1 MLPISQ
7 IQINQKPLLI
17 HTVHEDDKVL
27 LNTPDAEWFRA
38 LYYFPW
44 EKHRNFGAEYYDA
57 LYEFNK
63 REERKRL
70 KNQPQKQVVLSQS
83 KEDARQE
90 LLFNRATMQVDK
102 EKRGDVLYEVAA
114 ESKQRMVSPLSISP
128 GVVPFRLGGK
138 RPKCFFALLKSFLGT
153 ALMGFP
159 CEPEKV
165 SMLLK
170 SNPSFVRVCGF
181 APKGERDEYCSRH
194 IPSERKLQQFDQ
206 IMSEWG
212 LWDKMKIALVTEN
225 IETGAIKIEKEVVGD
240 TTHYYAYSGFE
251 TVKYK
256 DEDGKEEQK
265 KSQSKLTKRCR
276 CQDRDKCEHDWVLAD
291 EGAGTIVKSITKMY
305 WGHKASIV
313 GFPRQGVPL
322 DARAVLDG
330 PTHDGETYFPHV
342 EKVFDT
348 YPVIEESVKRALY
361 DSACDSRD
369 LKDKFMDK
377 LGLELKAS
385 LNPRR
390 KNGITDGLPRGME
403 KITPYGVVICNGG
416 HEMDYKGMRYEK
428 EKFIYHAPTDTDGEP
443 VCSTCLH
450 QVECCPNSLTGRMI
464 NISFGLLPHIDT
476 EDPPMAKRF
485 KAIMTRRPSVERMI
499 KRLKCDIGDDRLSKR
514 GNLAFQAYL
523 DKTMIAFHLLLQN

>member
-1 MLPISQ
+1 M
-7 IQINQKPLLI
+7 
-17 HTVHEDDKVL
+17 KV
-27 LNTPDAEWFRA
+27 A
-38 LYYFPW
+38 
-44 EKHRNFGAEYYDA
+44 
-57 LYEFNK
+57 
-63 REERKRL
+63 
-70 KNQPQKQVVLSQS
+70 Q
-83 KEDARQE
+83 
-90 LLFNRATMQVDK
+90 
-102 EKRGDVLYEVAA
+102 
-114 ESKQRMVSPLSISP
+114 
-128 GVVPFRLGGK
+128 
-138 RPKCFFALLKSFLGT
+138 
-153 ALMGFP
+153 
-159 CEPEKV
+159 
-165 SMLLK
+165 
-170 SNPSFVRVCGF
+170 
-181 APKGERDEYCSRH
+181 
-194 IPSERKLQQFDQ
+194 
-206 IMSEWG
+206 
-212 LWDKMKIALVTEN
+212 VTEN
-225 IETGAIKIEKEVVGD
+225 METGAIKIEKEVVGD

-256 DEDGKEEQK
+256 DEDGKEQK
-265 KSQSKLTKRCR
+265 KSQSKLTKKCR

-330 PTHDGETYFPHV
+330 STHDGETYFPHV

-348 YPVIEESVKRALY
+348 YPVIKGSVKRALY
-361 DSACDSRD
+361 DSACDSKD

-390 KNGITDGLPRGME
+390 KKEVTEGLPRGMK
-403 KITPYGVVICNGG
+403 KITPYGVVICKGD
-416 HEMDYKGMRYEK
+416 HEMDYKGIRYEK
-428 EKFIYHAPTDTDGEP
+428 EKFIYHAPTFTDGEP
-443 VCSTCLH
+443 VCSTCWH

-476 EDPPMAKRF
+476 KDPPMAKRF

-499 KRLKCDIGDDRLSKR
+499 KRLKCDISDDRLSKR

>member
-1 MLPISQ
+1 MLPLPQ
-7 IQINQKPLLI
+7 IENNQKPLLI

-27 LNTPDAEWFRA
+27 FNTPDAEWFRV

-44 EKHRNFGAEYYDA
+44 EKHRILGAEYYDA

-70 KNQPQKQVVLSQS
+70 DNQTQKQVVLSQS
-83 KEDARQE
+83 KEEARQK
-90 LLFNRATMQVDK
+90 LLFDRVTMQVSK
-102 EKRGDVLYEVAA
+102 EKKSEVLYEVEA
-114 ESKQRMVSPLSISP
+114 ESKLQMVRPLGISP

-138 RPKCFFALLKSFLGT
+138 KPKCFFALLKSFLGT
-153 ALMGFP
+153 VLMGFP

-256 DEDGKEEQK
+256 DKDGKEQK
-265 KSQSKLTKRCR
+265 KSQSKLTKKCR
-276 CQDRDKCEHDWVLAD
+276 CQNRDKCGHDWVLAD

-313 GFPRQGVPL
+313 GFPCQGVPL

-342 EKVFDT
+342 EKVFNT
-348 YPVIEESVKRALY
+348 YPVIKESVKRALY
-361 DSACDSRD
+361 DSACDNKD
-369 LKDKFMDK
+369 LRDKFQDK

-390 KNGITDGLPRGME
+390 KKEITEGLPRGME
-403 KITPYGVVICNGG
+403 KITPYGVVICKGDY
-416 HEMDYKGMRYEK
+416 EMDYKGMRYEK
-428 EKFIYHAPTDTDGEP
+428 EKFIYHAPTDTDGGS
-443 VCSTCLH
+443 VCSTCWH
-450 QVECCPNSLTGRMI
+450 QEECCPNSLTGRMI

-499 KRLKCDIGDDRLSKR
+499 KRLKCDISDERLSKR
-514 GNLAFQAYL
+514 GNLSFQAYL

>member
-1 MLPISQ
+1 MLPLSQ
-7 IQINQKPLLI
+7 IQSGQKPLLI
-17 HTVHEDDKVL
+17 HIVHEDDKVL
-27 LNTPDAEWFRA
+27 LNTPDAEWFRI

-44 EKHRNFGAEYYDA
+44 EKHCNFGAEYYDA

-70 KNQPQKQVVLSQS
+70 KNQIQKQVLLSQS
-83 KEDARQE
+83 KEDARQKH
-90 LLFNRATMQVDK
+90 LFDRVTMQVDK
-102 EKRGDVLYEVAA
+102 ERKSKVLYEVEA
-114 ESKQRMVSPLSISP
+114 ESKQQMVSPRVISP

-138 RPKCFFALLKSFLGT
+138 KPKCFFALLKSFLG
-153 ALMGFP
+153 AAIMGFP

-256 DEDGKEEQK
+256 DKDGKEQK
-265 KSQSKLTKRCR
+265 KSQSKLTKKCR

-330 PTHDGETYFPHV
+330 ATYDGETYLPHV
-342 EKVFDT
+342 EKVFEM
-348 YPVIEESVKRALY
+348 YPVIEESVKTALY
-361 DSACDSRD
+361 DSACDSKD
-369 LKDKFMDK
+369 LKEKFMDK
-377 LGLELKAS
+377 LGLKLKAS
-385 LNPRR
+385 FNPSRM
-390 KNGITDGLPRGME
+390 KEITEGLPRGM
-403 KITPYGVVICNGG
+403 
-416 HEMDYKGMRYEK
+416 
-428 EKFIYHAPTDTDGEP
+428 
-443 VCSTCLH
+443 
-450 QVECCPNSLTGRMI
+450 
-464 NISFGLLPHIDT
+464 
-476 EDPPMAKRF
+476 
-485 KAIMTRRPSVERMI
+485 
-499 KRLKCDIGDDRLSKR
+499 
-514 GNLAFQAYL
+514 
-523 DKTMIAFHLLLQN
+523 

>member
-1 MLPISQ
+1 MLPLSQ
-7 IQINQKPLLI
+7 IQNNQKPLLI
-17 HTVHEDDKVL
+17 HTIHEDDTVL
-27 LNTPDAEWFRA
+27 LNTPDAEWFRV

-44 EKHRNFGAEYYDA
+44 EKHRGFGAEYYDA

-63 REERKRL
+63 REERKRQE
-70 KNQPQKQVVLSQS
+70 KQTQKEVISSQG
-83 KEDARQE
+83 KEDARQK
-90 LLFNRATMQVDK
+90 LLFDRVTMQVDK
-102 EKRGDVLYEVAA
+102 ERQSKVLYNVEPK
-114 ESKQRMVSPLSISP
+114 SKQQMVSPLRISP

-153 ALMGFP
+153 AIMGFP

-165 SMLLK
+165 HMLLM

-181 APKGERDEYCSRH
+181 APKGERDEYCSKH

-212 LWDKMKIALVTEN
+212 IWDKIKIALVNEN
-225 IETGAIKIEKEVVGD
+225 IQTGMIEIEKEIVGD

-251 TVKYK
+251 TVRYE
-256 DEDGKEEQK
+256 DEDGKEQK
-265 KSQSKLTKRCR
+265 KSQSKLTKKCR

-291 EGAGTIVKSITKMY
+291 EGAGTIVKSLTKMY

-313 GFPRQGVPL
+313 GFPCQGVPL

-330 PTHDGETYFPHV
+330 STHDGETFFPHIKEV
-342 EKVFDT
+342 LDT
-348 YPVIEESVKRALY
+348 YPVIGKSVKRVLY
-361 DSACDSRD
+361 DSACDSKD
-369 LKDKFMDK
+369 LKSKFMDK
-377 LGLELKAS
+377 LELELKAS

-390 KNGITDGLPRGME
+390 KKEVTEGLPRGME
-403 KITPYGVVICNGG
+403 KITPYGAVICKGS
-416 HEMDYKGMRYEK
+416 HEMDYKGMRYES
-428 EKFIYHAPTDTDGEP
+428 EKFIYHAPTDADGEP

-450 QVECCPNSLTGRMI
+450 QVECCPSSRTGRMV
-464 NISFGLLPHIDT
+464 NVSFGLLPHINT